1 MSKNAL
7 NATTIKVRIDDGI
20 KDSLCGDVGLKRTRF
35 VPIVNTCPSTD
46 NVTVNKG
53 IANATGVSENQ

>member
-7 NATTIKVRIDDGI
+7 NATSVKVRIDDGI
-20 KDSLCGDVGLKRTRF
+20 KDSLCGDVGLKRF